1 MENLNPQYDS
11 EELAAGRKLPG
22 AACTF
27 VLGVA
32 SLNQLPPD
40 DQMEEIAFAGRSNV
54 GKSSLI
60 NALTGRKG
68 LAKTSNTPGRTQQLN
83 YFNLADK
90 LFLVDLPGY
99 GFAKAPEN
107 LVKQWQKM
115 IFAYLQGRVNLKR
128 VFLLIDSRHGI
139 KKVDREIMEMLDK
152 AAVTYQIILTKSDK
166 ISAAALAKVFR
177 ETHPSFLTCFVIRRM
192 MSMAAGF
199 PIMYDCFLMS
209 SVISDRSQNSTN

>member
-1 MENLNPQYDS
+1 MKNLNPQYDT
-11 EELAAGRKLPG
+11 EQLEAGRKLLASP
-22 AACTF
+22 CTF

-32 SLNQLPPD
+32 SLSQLPPD

-60 NALTGRKG
+60 NALTGRKS

-83 YFNLADK
+83 YFNLADC
-90 LFLVDLPGY
+90 LFLVALPGY
-99 GFAKAPEN
+99 GFAKAPESM
-107 LVKQWQKM
+107 VKKWQKT

-139 KKVDREIMEMLDK
+139 KKVDRDIMEMLDK

-166 ISAAALAKVFR
+166 ISAAELEKVLTQTR
-177 ETHPSFLTCFVIRRM
+177 EETSKHAAAYVDVIVTSSEKGFGIDELRAEIARI
-192 MSMAAGF
+192 AAAA
-199 PIMYDCFLMS
+199 
-209 SVISDRSQNSTN
+209 

>member
-1 MENLNPQYDS
+1 
-11 EELAAGRKLPG
+11 
-22 AACTF
+22 
-27 VLGVA
+27 
-32 SLNQLPPD
+32 
-40 DQMEEIAFAGRSNV
+40 MEEIAFAGRSNV

-99 GFAKAPEN
+99 GFAKAPEIWLN
-107 LVKQWQKM
+107 NGRNDLRLSAGTGKPEKGV
-115 IFAYLQGRVNLKR
+115 FADR
-128 VFLLIDSRHGI
+128 FPPRHQ
-139 KKVDREIMEMLDK
+139 KVDREIMEMLDK

-177 ETHPSFLTCFVIRRM
+177 ETQAEIAKH
-192 MSMAAGF
+192 AAAYVDIIATSSEKGF
-199 PIMYDCFLMS
+199 GIDELRAEICRLAG
-209 SVISDRSQNSTN
+209 